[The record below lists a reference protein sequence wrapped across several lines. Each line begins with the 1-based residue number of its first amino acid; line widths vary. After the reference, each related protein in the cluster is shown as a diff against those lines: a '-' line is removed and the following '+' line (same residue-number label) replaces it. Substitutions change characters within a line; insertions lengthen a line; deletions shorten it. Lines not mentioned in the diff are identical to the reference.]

1 MSGPVMAEIPD
12 AIEAV
17 FMERPNRFLLI
28 AGDGMGSRFAVHVPD
43 PGRLREL
50 LYPGNRLLVIPS
62 PGEGRKTKWTLA
74 AARLGSSWVLVNT
87 TFHREIASRF
97 LLGGHSPLGRI
108 SALRAE
114 VKSPSGGSRF
124 DFLVNDRLWLEVK
137 GCTLLKNGVAMFP
150 DAPTLRGRK
159 HVNELMEIAS
169 GGSPAGVLFLVF
181 VNGAEYFTANSETD
195 PGFAEAL
202 RTAVSAG
209 VSVWCAEMSFDGK
222 RVFLE
227 GELPFRVRP

>member
-1 MSGPVMAEIPD
+1 MAEIPD
-12 AIEAV
+12 ALEAV
-17 FMERPNRFLLI
+17 FIERPNRFLLF
-28 AGDGMGSRFAVHVPD
+28 AGDVKGGSIAVHVPD

-74 AARLGSSWVLVNT
+74 AARLGSRWVLVNT

-97 LLGGHSPLGRI
+97 LLGGHSPLGRV

-124 DFLVNDRLWLEVK
+124 DFLVNGCLWLEVK
-137 GCTLLKNGVAMFP
+137 GCTLLENGVAMFP

-169 GGSPAGVLFLVF
+169 GGLPAGVLFLVF
-181 VNGAEYFTANSETD
+181 VNGAEYFTANTETD
-195 PGFAEAL
+195 PLFAEAL
-202 RTAVSAG
+202 KKAVSAG

-227 GELPFRVRP
+227 GDIPFRVRP

>member
-1 MSGPVMAEIPD
+1 MSRPVVAEIPD
-12 AIEAV
+12 T
-17 FMERPNRFLLI
+17 METDFIHRPNRFLLF
-28 AGDGMGSRFAVHVPD
+28 AGDGKGGSIAVHVPD

-74 AARLGSSWVLVNT
+74 AARLESRWVLVNT

-97 LLGGHSPLGRI
+97 LLGGHSPLGRV
-108 SALRAE
+108 STLRAE

-124 DFLVNDRLWLEVK
+124 DFLVNGCLWLEVK
-137 GCTLLKNGVAMFP
+137 GCTLLENGAAMFP

-159 HVNELMEIAS
+159 HVNELREIAS
-169 GGSPAGVLFLVF
+169 DGSPAAVLFLVF
-181 VNGAEYFTANSETD
+181 VNGAEFFTANSRTD

-202 RTAVSAG
+202 EKAVDAG
-209 VSVWCAEMSFDGK
+209 VMVWCEELSFDGK

-227 GELPFRVRP
+227 GGIPFRVRP